1 MAEQYSMQAE
11 NLMKSAVEE
20 YKEIVK
26 EVKATDANLTII
38 RNIRVSIQGKPRRLV
53 DIADLKKTEDVHK
66 IQLLVFN
73 TDHIELLTEQID
85 ELNFSY
91 DVDGQFINITVPD
104 PTNKQLM
111 EVVDDLNRKKNSAM
125 GRLTKAKSEA
135 TSRARTA
142 VENEFITQGVASAAS
157 RKCDEYYQ
165 NYGDQISEMTLEK
178 FSIINFYERRARRI
192 LPPLYLMIIIVIPLL
207 YHYYTIPI

>member
-104 PTNKQLM
+104 PTYKQLM

-178 FSIINFYERRARRI
+178 IKVI
-192 LPPLYLMIIIVIPLL
+192 LGPEFFEKYKTEELDFA
-207 YHYYTIPI
+207 

>member
-104 PTNKQLM
+104 PTYKQLM

-142 VENEFITQGVASAAS
+142 VENEFITQGVAGAAS

-178 FSIINFYERRARRI
+178 IKVI
-192 LPPLYLMIIIVIPLL
+192 LGPEFFEKYKTEELDFA
-207 YHYYTIPI
+207 

>member
-53 DIADLKKTEDVHK
+53 DIADLKKTDDVHK

-104 PTNKQLM
+104 PTYKQLM

-178 FSIINFYERRARRI
+178 IKDI
-192 LPPLYLMIIIVIPLL
+192 LGPEFFEKYKTEELDFL
-207 YHYYTIPI
+207 

>member
-38 RNIRVSIQGKPRRLV
+38 RNIRVSVQGKPRRLV
-53 DIADLKKTEDVHK
+53 DIADLKKTEDVHT

-104 PTNKQLM
+104 PTYKQLM

-178 FSIINFYERRARRI
+178 IKDI
-192 LPPLYLMIIIVIPLL
+192 LGPEFFEKYKTEELDFA
-207 YHYYTIPI
+207 